1 MDSTEKKAGD
11 SLDKEVQRLGRAILY
26 LLKPWSGGSG
36 LVVTKVVIKGG
47 KDDGLVVVSRY
58 DWQGEISE
66 VAFFGSGSI
75 LTALEK
81 AVSEI
86 KAETAKWRPDQYK

>member
-1 MDSTEKKAGD
+1 MSPEERKSEQG
-11 SLDKEVQRLGRAILY
+11 LDKEIQRLGRALHY
-26 LLKPWSGGSG
+26 LLKPWASGTGV
-36 LVVTKVVIKGG
+36 VVTKVVIKGG

-58 DWQGEISE
+58 DWQGEVSE
-66 VAFFGSGSI
+66 VAFFGSGSV

-86 KAETAKWRPDQYK
+86 KQETAKWRPDQYK